1 MRFSG
6 VLLCVCL
13 ASLLLVSCSGSDQT
27 PADVPAKPGDE
38 QAALKALN
46 EINRAQADF
55 IRRTR
60 RYAQTTQELIADR
73 LLTAEPAAQGY
84 RILMV
89 PSPDAVSYTAEATP
103 TESAGRHFFT
113 DKTGAI
119 RAETGKPAT
128 ATSPEL

>member
-6 VLLCVCL
+6 LLLCVCL
-13 ASLLLVSCSGSDQT
+13 SFLLLASCSTSDQT
-27 PADVPAKPGDE
+27 PADVAAKPADE
-38 QAALKALN
+38 QAALNALK

-60 RYAQTTQELIADR
+60 RYAQTTQELISDR
-73 LLTAEPAAQGY
+73 LLNAEPAAEGY
-84 RILMV
+84 RILMS
-89 PSPDAVSYTAEATP
+89 PSPDAVSYTVEAIP
-103 TESAGRHFFT
+103 TNGAGRHFFT

-128 ATSPEL
+128 VTSPEL

>member
-6 VLLCVCL
+6 LLLCVCL
-13 ASLLLVSCSGSDQT
+13 SFLLLASCSTADQD
-27 PADVPAKPGDE
+27 PAGVPAKPGDE

-46 EINRAQADF
+46 DINRAQADF

-73 LLTAEPAAQGY
+73 LLTTEPEAEGY
-84 RILMV
+84 RIRMV

-103 TESAGRHFFT
+103 AESAGRHFFT
-113 DKTGAI
+113 DKTGII
-119 RAETGKPAT
+119 RVETGKPAT